1 MIIKENDYIV
11 ATLYK
16 NDEEIKSVQGG
27 QYTCTDEIIKELT
40 KGIYDDLED
49 YIININNLSTR
60 CFSNF
65 DGYGSLIDD
74 ECNSLRRINN
84 KAKYDE
90 LKSKIERGK
99 VILDDEDGVGTHT
112 PSVSEYAMHLIINDE
127 FFLQWLFD
135 DDKQLTMPDLE
146 PEEIEMFQNFLDY
159 CKQLENEASHH

>member
-40 KGIYDDLED
+40 KGIYDELED

-60 CFSNF
+60 CFDNF

-84 KAKYDE
+84 KEKYDE
-90 LKSKIERGK
+90 LKSKIERCK
-99 VILDDEDGVGTHT
+99 VILDDEDGVCTHT

-135 DDKQLTMPDLE
+135 YDKQLTMPDLE

>member
-40 KGIYDDLED
+40 KGIYDDLD
-49 YIININNLSTR
+49 YYIININNISTR

-84 KAKYDE
+84 QAKYDE
-90 LKSKIERGK
+90 LKSKIERCE
-99 VILDDEDGVGTHT
+99 VIVDDEDGVGTHT

-135 DDKQLTMPDLE
+135 DDKQLTMPELE

-159 CKQLENEASHH
+159 CKQLENEA

>member
-1 MIIKENDYIV
+1 MTIKENDYIV
-11 ATLYK
+11 ATIYK

-40 KGIYDDLED
+40 KGIYDDLEY
-49 YIININNLSTR
+49 YIININNISTR

-84 KAKYDE
+84 QAKYDE
-90 LKSKIERGK
+90 LKSKIERCE
-99 VILDDEDGVGTHT
+99 VIVDDEDGVGTHT

-135 DDKQLTMPDLE
+135 DDKQLTMPELE

-159 CKQLENEASHH
+159 CKQLENEA